1 MKEGGAG
8 RRETE
13 VVQQIID
20 FDNVCYRIHA
30 ASVPSSNIPTMPGK
44 LFYMKE
50 LAGPLCADTN

>member
-1 MKEGGAG
+1 MRIERGKINRVGYMKESGAG

-30 ASVPSSNIPTMPGK
+30 ASVPSS
-44 LFYMKE
+44 
-50 LAGPLCADTN
+50 A